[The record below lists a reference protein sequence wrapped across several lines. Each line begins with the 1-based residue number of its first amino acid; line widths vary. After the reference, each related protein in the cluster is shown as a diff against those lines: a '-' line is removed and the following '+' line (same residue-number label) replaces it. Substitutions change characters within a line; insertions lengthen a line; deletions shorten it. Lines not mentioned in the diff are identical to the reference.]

1 MARMKEGEVSRV
13 TFTPSVV
20 TMCMDPDKS
29 LDVVMYEP
37 CRSDLEFCKSTKHF
51 CLSLEDC
58 ASAAAWKMAKGM
70 EQRAFGEGS

>member
-20 TMCMDPDKS
+20 AMCMDPDKS
-29 LDVVMYEP
+29 PDVVMYEP

-58 ASAAAWKMAKGM
+58 ASAGSLENGQRDGTKGLW
-70 EQRAFGEGS
+70 RR